1 MTSAPGT
8 THPATGMVV
17 GVAQARAN
25 RARAARGRGLT
36 LIEMIM
42 ALGIMA
48 LIGATIAG
56 MLSAM
61 AYGTDEDSD
70 VRKLVARSKM
80 VSMRI
85 NAAVRGSQRVL
96 EAGETADLTWV
107 VLWGRDLDE
116 NDAPSLL
123 EIRLLE
129 YDAAAGT
136 LSSYTAPDG
145 TADVL
150 YTLADDFD
158 AITDA
163 LRGTADFPETRWA
176 NDAQGFT
183 VTLDETDPQSARLVS
198 YRLSLTAGNLTDTT
212 IGTATLRNGS

>member
-1 MTSAPGT
+1 MTPAPGNIRRRAL
-8 THPATGMVV
+8 PY
-17 GVAQARAN
+17 QAPRC
-25 RARAARGRGLT
+25 RGLT
-36 LIEMIM
+36 LVELTM

-56 MLSAM
+56 MLSAV

-85 NAAVRGSQRVL
+85 NAAVRGSQKIL
-96 EAGETADLTWV
+96 DAGETADVSWA
-107 VLWGRDLDE
+107 VLWGRDLDG
-116 NDAPSLL
+116 NGAPNLL

-129 YDAAAGT
+129 YDASAKT
-136 LSSYTAPDG
+136 LSSYAAPEAA
-145 TADVL
+145 ADVL
-150 YTLADDFD
+150 YQLTDDFD

-176 NDAQGFT
+176 NDADGFS
-183 VTLDETDPQSARLVS
+183 VTLDELDPQSAKVLS
-198 YRLSLTAGNLTDTT
+198 YRLSLTAGNLTDVSV
-212 IGTATLRNGS
+212 GTAKLRNGL